1 MITFTQFNY
10 FLTLAEEKNFTKAA
24 KKLFITQQT
33 LSNHI
38 LSIEKELDIK
48 LFERSTP
55 LKLTYAGKIF
65 KKYALKFTLYKND
78 LYSEIQDIKCSQKGV
93 FNFGIAYNRGS
104 VILPWLLPI
113 LKAEFPLIDF
123 FITEGNHA
131 ELEDKLVNGKLD
143 LIIEQLP
150 FNNKNISSINICE
163 DKLYMLVSDEFLMK
177 RFGDEFE
184 NIKSTL
190 LKDGKISCL
199 SNCTFLL
206 NKVGNSIR
214 SRVEKILISEGI
226 EPECRIET
234 ENMETLLNLCINNYG
249 ITFYPR
255 LFLCSP
261 NGVNIPSNINI
272 IPLNYEE
279 TSYTLG
285 AAYKKD
291 HYISVVSSRIV
302 DLIRSFSLNYNF
314 LNKKTYTL

>member
-1 MITFTQFNY
+1 MITFTQISY

-48 LFERSTP
+48 LFDRTTP
-55 LKLTYAGKIF
+55 LKLTYAGEIF
-65 KKYALKFTLYKND
+65 KKYALKFTLLKND
-78 LYSEIQDIKCSQKGV
+78 LFNEIQDVKCNQKGV
-93 FNFGIAYNRGS
+93 FNLGMAYNRGS

-123 FITEGNHA
+123 YITEGNHA
-131 ELEDKLVNGKLD
+131 KLEDKLVSGKLD

-150 FNNKNISSINICE
+150 FYNKNINSIDICE
-163 DKLYMLVSDEFLMK
+163 DKLYMLVSDEFLIK

-184 NIKSTL
+184 NIKSQL
-190 LKDGKISCL
+190 LKTGKISCL

-206 NKVGNSIR
+206 NKIGNSIR
-214 SRVEKILISEGI
+214 SKVEKILISEGM

-261 NGVNIPSNINI
+261 NGVSIPPNVNI
-272 IPLNYEE
+272 IPLDYEE
-279 TSYTLG
+279 ATYTLS

-291 HYISVVSSRIV
+291 HYISVVSSRII
-302 DLIRSFSLNYNF
+302 DLIKSFSLNYNF
-314 LNKKTYTL
+314 V

>member
-1 MITFTQFNY
+1 MITFTQFKY

-48 LFERSTP
+48 LFERTTP
-55 LKLTYAGKIF
+55 LKLTYGGEVF
-65 KKYALKFTLYKND
+65 KKYALKFTLYKED
-78 LYSEIQDIKCSQKGV
+78 LYSEIQDIKCNQKGS
-93 FNFGIAYNRGS
+93 FSFGIAYNRGS

-113 LKAEFPLIDF
+113 LKKEFPLIDF
-123 FITEGNHA
+123 HITEGNHN
-131 ELEDKLVNGKLD
+131 ELENKLVNGKLD

-150 FNNKNISSINICE
+150 FSNKNITSINICE
-163 DKLYMLVSDEFLMK
+163 DEVYMLVSDEFLLK
-177 RFGDEFE
+177 RFGNKFE
-184 NIKSTL
+184 NIKSEL
-190 LKDGKISCL
+190 LTSGKISSL
-199 SNCTFLL
+199 SDCTFLL
-206 NKVGNSIR
+206 NKIGNSIR
-214 SRVEKILISEGI
+214 SRVDKILISEGI
-226 EPECRIET
+226 EPQCIIET
-234 ENMETLLNLCINNYG
+234 ENMDTLLNLCINNYG

-279 TSYTLG
+279 ATYTLG

-291 HYISVVSSRIV
+291 HYIPVVSSRII
-302 DLIRSFSLNYNF
+302 DLIRDFSLKHN
-314 LNKKTYTL
+314 LV